1 MAEPVPEY
9 ESTSAES
16 DQWAHRAALLAEL
29 AGFSLPAPS
38 VDAAFEVFSAAAPQG
53 WRVELVEG
61 EIHVTPPANGEHE
74 EMVSELSG
82 QARDHRRD
90 LARYTGIGLRVPGAS
105 GSGRVIPDLVLA
117 PRGSFADRQ
126 EWHDPSPVLLA
137 AEVTSVST
145 AANDR
150 VRKIRGYARAGI
162 PVYVVVDRE
171 AAHIVGCTRPS
182 GDDYRQ
188 KTTYKMGDPV
198 PLPAPVG
205 FTIDSGEL

>member
-1 MAEPVPEY
+1 M
-9 ESTSAES
+9 
-16 DQWAHRAALLAEL
+16 AEL
-29 AGFSLPAPS
+29 AGSSLPAPS
-38 VDAAFEVFSAAAPQG
+38 VDAAFEVFSAAAPKG

-61 EIHVTPPANGEHE
+61 EIHVAPPAHGEHE

-90 LARYTGIGLRVPGAS
+90 LARYTGIGLRVPDTGIGLRVPGAS

-137 AEVTSVST
+137 AEVTSPST

-162 PVYVVVDRE
+162 PIYLVVDRE
-171 AAHIVGCTRPS
+171 AAHIVVCTRPS

-188 KTTYKMGDPV
+188 KTTYKVGDPV
-198 PLPAPVG
+198 PLPEPVG
-205 FTIDSGEL
+205 FTLDSGQL